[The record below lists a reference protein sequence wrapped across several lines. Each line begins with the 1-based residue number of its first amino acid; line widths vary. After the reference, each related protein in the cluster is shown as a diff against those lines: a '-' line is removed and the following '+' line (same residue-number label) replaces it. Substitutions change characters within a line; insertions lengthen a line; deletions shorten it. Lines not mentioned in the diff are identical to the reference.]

1 VSHEFDHEPIP
12 GLPANLPEG
21 ENILWQGSPSAS
33 ATAWRVLHIGW
44 VGAYFAA
51 LLAWRLVAGLSDGH
65 TMMQIATDSI
75 PLTVV
80 AVSAIA
86 ILALLA
92 RLIARTTIYTITS
105 RRLVMRFGVALPIS
119 VNLPFKAI
127 RSAGAALRADGTG
140 DVAIE
145 VDDLG
150 RLTYLHLW
158 PHTRAWH
165 VRKAQPSLRAVPDAQ
180 NVAALLSRALNAAAG
195 SADKAVR
202 PNAVPRPAEAQ
213 TAHGGASPAAA

>member
-21 ENILWQGSPSAS
+21 ENILWQGSPAAS
-33 ATAWRVLHIGW
+33 ATAWRVLHVGW
-44 VGAYFAA
+44 VGAYFAV
-51 LLAWRLVAGLSDGH
+51 LLAWRLIAGLSDGH
-65 TMMQIATDSI
+65 TLSQIAIDSI

-80 AVSAIA
+80 AVSAIV
-86 ILALLA
+86 ILAVLA

-105 RRLVMRFGVALPIS
+105 RRVVMRFGVALPMS

-127 RSAGAALRADGTG
+127 RNAGAALRADGTG
-140 DVAIE
+140 DVAME

-150 RLTYLHLW
+150 KLTYFHLW
-158 PHTRAWH
+158 PNTRAWY
-165 VRKAQPSLRAVPDAQ
+165 VRKAQPSLRAVPDVQ

-202 PNAVPRPAEAQ
+202 PVAVTRPAESQ
-213 TAHGGASPAAA
+213 TDHGGASPAAA

>member
-1 VSHEFDHEPIP
+1 MSHEFDHEPIP

-51 LLAWRLVAGLSDGH
+51 LLAWRLIAGLSDGH
-65 TMMQIATDSI
+65 TIGQIAIDSI
-75 PLTVV
+75 PLAVV
-80 AVSAIA
+80 AVAAIA

-105 RRLVMRFGVALPIS
+105 QRLVMRFGVALPIS

-150 RLTYLHLW
+150 RLSYFHLW
-158 PHTRAWH
+158 PHTRAWY

-180 NVAALLSRALNAAAG
+180 NVATLLSRALNAAAG
-195 SADKAVR
+195 SAEKAVR
-202 PNAVPRPAEAQ
+202 PVAVTRPAEAQ
-213 TAHGGASPAAA
+213 SNHGGASPATA

>member
-12 GLPANLPEG
+12 GLPAYLPEG

-44 VGAYFAA
+44 VGAYFAV
-51 LLAWRLVAGLSDGH
+51 LLAWRLIAGLSDGH
-65 TMMQIATDSI
+65 TIAQIAFDSI
-75 PLTVV
+75 PL
-80 AVSAIA
+80 AAAAASAIF
-86 ILALLA
+86 ILAVLA

-105 RRLVMRFGVALPIS
+105 QRLVMRIGVALPMS
-119 VNLPFKAI
+119 VNVPFKAI

-140 DVAIE
+140 DVALE

-150 RLTYLHLW
+150 RLSYFHLW
-158 PHTRAWH
+158 PHTRAWY
-165 VRKAQPSLRAVPDAQ
+165 VRKAQPSLRAIPDAQ
-180 NVAALLSRALNAAAG
+180 NVASLLSRALNAAAG

-202 PNAVPRPAEAQ
+202 PVAVTRPAEAQ
-213 TAHGGASPAAA
+213 TAHGGASPATA

>member
-1 VSHEFDHEPIP
+1 VSHEFDLEPVP
-12 GLPANLPEG
+12 GLPAHLPEG

-33 ATAWRVLHIGW
+33 ATAWRALHIGW

-51 LLAWRLVAGLSDGH
+51 LLAWRLIAGLSDGH
-65 TMMQIATDSI
+65 TLSQIAIDSI
-75 PLTVV
+75 PLTIV
-80 AVSAIA
+80 AVAAICV
-86 ILALLA
+86 LAGLA

-105 RRLVMRFGVALPIS
+105 RRVVMRFGAALPMA

-127 RSAGAALRADGTG
+127 RSAGAALNADGTG
-140 DVAIE
+140 DVAME

-150 RLTYLHLW
+150 KLTYFHLW

-165 VRKAQPSLRAVPDAQ
+165 VRKAQPSLRGVPDAQ
-180 NVAALLSRALNAAAG
+180 AVAALLSRALNAAAG

-202 PNAVPRPAEAQ
+202 PVAVSRPSEVRSAQ
-213 TAHGGASPAAA
+213 GGASPATA